1 MFLLCFPQTI
11 PGACLF
17 VKLID
22 CLSVSRNYITFA
34 KIFKNSVFMKK
45 NYVSPSA
52 VEVVAMT
59 ETVLAG
65 SAPAYRM
72 GEETETGAG
81 EGKGTTWGS
90 LWK

>member
-1 MFLLCFPQTI
+1 
-11 PGACLF
+11 
-17 VKLID
+17 
-22 CLSVSRNYITFA
+22 
-34 KIFKNSVFMKK
+34 MKK

-72 GEETETGAG
+72 SEETETGAG